1 MEKKEKGKKKVKIY
15 FVGLLSSFW
24 ALFFGRFLT
33 ADVHHWTDELHLLD
47 GTSPLLRD
55 FPQYTVVHEKLPE
68 GRDVHA
74 CDVLGVPRSRP
85 ILRDLQLRD
94 VEGVFPMLVTDAFLD
109 GLGELEAHLLHHLV
123 RRLRSLCFL
132 EAQQRLLDM
141 REYVVQLV
149 HGEGAVGWHVDL
161 RISNTYAELAALWC
175 PASWEPWE
183 PKAAKG
189 TPSSWPYQ
197 PGA

>member
-74 CDVLGVPRSRP
+74 CDVHACTTRGMHS
-85 ILRDLQLRD
+85 
-94 VEGVFPMLVTDAFLD
+94 
-109 GLGELEAHLLHHLV
+109 
-123 RRLRSLCFL
+123 RSLWGPARGRGAKMPLSLLSIQERGAYRRFRCFL
-132 EAQQRLLDM
+132 GPRAIFLFLS
-141 REYVVQLV
+141 L
-149 HGEGAVGWHVDL
+149 
-161 RISNTYAELAALWC
+161 
-175 PASWEPWE
+175 
-183 PKAAKG
+183 
-189 TPSSWPYQ
+189 
-197 PGA
+197 